1 MRAFVDRQVDGA
13 GVAVRELGDRALQHA
28 EFVLDIFIRAEAHRE
43 PPVIGKAGVGR
54 IRQVDDRDLG
64 RHVARE
70 QLAEDRREICDLRR
84 VGLAGIEHLADLRFD
99 RRDAVDPGKTG
110 QLALRDGLEQLAVL
124 VHDPVAVVRLDVSH
138 GAALLDRDRDTVG
151 QRARDLRF
159 VHIRQLAE
167 DTAGSRE
174 AVDEKQIVARAD
186 AGGLDDLLGRVDGV
200 AHHLDLGD
208 TEKYAHAQ
216 DERRADQQKDQR
228 LQQRPAP
235 AAGRAAGSAR
245 AARPGLLRL
254 FHRQVI
260 PFTAAPRSAR
270 RPQAPTGTHRSGH
283 SRG

>member
-1 MRAFVDRQVDGA
+1 MCAFVDRQVDGA
-13 GVAVRELGDRALQHA
+13 GIAGRELGDRALQHT

-43 PPVIGKAGVGR
+43 SSVIGEAGVGR

-70 QLAEDRREICDLRR
+70 QLAEDRRQIRDLRR
-84 VGLAGIEHLADLRFD
+84 IGLTGVEHLADLRLD
-99 RRDAVDPGKTG
+99 RRNAVDPGKAG
-110 QLALRDGLEQLAVL
+110 QLALRDGFEQLAVL
-124 VHDPVAVVRLDVSH
+124 VQNPVTAIRLNIGH
-138 GAALLDRDRDTVG
+138 GAALLDRDGDAVG

-159 VHIRQLAE
+159 VHIRELAE
-167 DTAGSRE
+167 DAAGSRE
-174 AVDEKQIVARAD
+174 TVDEKQIVARAD

-200 AHHLDLGD
+200 AHDLDLCN

-235 AAGRAAGSAR
+235 AAGWAAGPAR

-260 PFTAAPRSAR
+260 PFTAAPRSAH
-270 RPQAPTGTHRSGH
+270 RPQAPTGTHRSGR